1 MPGCWKLLLL
11 FPSFLL
17 PLMGCQ
23 PNYFLLHPLE
33 PVPGIYRETEFF
45 DRGQLRIHWLAR
57 YPDRPGKLPAV
68 LIHPD
73 RGSLSKD
80 MEGIC
85 LALAR
90 RGYFAAAVDYQRL
103 ENLEERTPLIP
114 WRSREDALASL
125 EHLNKHPRVD
135 PAHVALLGYSK
146 GAILSLQIASEAP
159 SLKAVISYYTL
170 ADFDEW
176 RQEIKRHWSRRIFF
190 WFLEKIYKLRA
201 GDRKEM
207 EKKYWG
213 TAPVKLVDRIQAPV
227 LLIHGEKDATFPLS
241 QAQHLCQAL
250 FSAGK
255 SCELFVVP
263 GAGHVFNFINAKQ
276 GELAWE
282 ETVAFLDGHL
292 RNRP

>member
-1 MPGCWKLLLL
+1 MPGCWKFLCLFL

-17 PLMGCQ
+17 LLIGCQ
-23 PNYFLLHPLE
+23 PNYFFLHPFE
-33 PVPGIYRETEFF
+33 PVPEIYRESEFF

-57 YPDRPGKLPAV
+57 YPDRQGKLPAV
-68 LIHPD
+68 LVHPD

-90 RGYFAAAVDYQRL
+90 RGYFAAAVDYQKL
-103 ENLEERTPLIP
+103 ENLEERNPLLP

-135 PAHVALLGYSK
+135 PNHVALLGYSK
-146 GAILSLQIASEAP
+146 GAILSLQIAPEAP
-159 SLKAVISYYTL
+159 SLKAVISYYAL

-176 RQEIKRHWSRRIFF
+176 RQDIKRHWSRRIFF
-190 WFLEKIYKLRA
+190 WFLERIYKLR
-201 GDRKEM
+201 GGERKEM

-213 TAPVKLVDRIQAPV
+213 TSPIKLVDRIQAPV
-227 LLIHGEKDATFPLS
+227 LLIHGEKDAAFPPS

-250 FSAGK
+250 LSAGK
-255 SCELFVVP
+255 SCDLFVVP
-263 GAGHVFNFINAKQ
+263 
-276 GELAWE
+276 
-282 ETVAFLDGHL
+282 
-292 RNRP
+292 